1 MGACF
6 GHDRGDDTQV
16 VALTGDFIDWQ
27 GTGLADQCIRID
39 ELEEFVDLGWRQV
52 VRKQDGRETVES
64 TGWMLLV
71 KWSQN
76 MSNIPRLL
84 TEDSHKVLNVVR
96 QINGDTALTCLLP
109 IFSQNVDLLAQLGQI
124 MLFNP
129 FLAEDAHY
137 RALRD
142 LFTIHA
148 DSSTSKDLPPDIPQ
162 VTILPTLPA
171 RLVRLLDIQ
180 ASLQRVAMRDL
191 RTAVD
196 SRFILVPHRRCRS
209 LACKKK
215 RMSIRLA
222 RVDDGVSKESD
233 DGDCD
238 EGGVEVPVG
247 ESGGDLLIER
257 LEEDGHVGL
266 WSDLVRVVAQ

>member
-1 MGACF
+1 
-6 GHDRGDDTQV
+6 
-16 VALTGDFIDWQ
+16 LTGDFIDWQ
-27 GTGLADQCIRID
+27 GTGLADQGICVD
-39 ELEEFVDLGWRQV
+39 EVEQFVDLGGRQV
-52 VRKQDGRETVES
+52 VRKQDWSETVER

-71 KWSQN
+71 SWSQDKT
-76 MSNIPRLL
+76 NIARTL
-84 TEDSHKVLNVVR
+84 TKDSHKVLNIVW
-96 QINGDTALTCLLP
+96 QINGNTALTGLLP
-109 IFSQNVDLLAQLGQI
+109 IFSQHIYLLAQLGQI
-124 MLFNP
+124 MLFNL
-129 FLAEDAHY
+129 FLAEDAHD

-142 LFTIHA
+142 FLSIHA
-148 DSSTSKDLPPDIPQ
+148 NSSTPKDLPPDVPQ

-180 ASLQRVAMRDL
+180 ASLQRIAMRDL

-247 ESGGDLLIER
+247 ESSGDLLIER
-257 LEEDGHVGL
+257 LEEDGHGGL